1 MGAEISVA
9 SRDVAEVRKRIDA
22 ERARLDE
29 HLAAFKREVRSA
41 VPYVVAG
48 IVTGAALGAAV
59 VLLLRRGKAKPRS
72 FTITWKLT

>member
-1 MGAEISVA
+1 MST
-9 SRDVAEVRKRIDA
+9 RDVAEVRKRIDA

-29 HLAAFKREVRSA
+29 HLAALNREVRSA

-48 IVTGAALGAAV
+48 LVTGAAVGVAV